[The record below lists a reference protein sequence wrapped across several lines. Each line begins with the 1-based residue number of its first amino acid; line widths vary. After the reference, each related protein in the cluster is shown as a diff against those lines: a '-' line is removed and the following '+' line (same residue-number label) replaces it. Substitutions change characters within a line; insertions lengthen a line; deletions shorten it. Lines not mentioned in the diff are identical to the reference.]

1 MPRKR
6 ATSPDKKEL
15 RIDFGTVSAK
25 QAQFLAADT
34 TYICYGGARGGGKT
48 HVARLKAVGLAIN
61 YPGIKIL
68 MVRAHY
74 PELIANLIDP
84 ILAWLPN
91 EIYSYNGTEHKLT
104 IHVGM
109 FIEGAEDS
117 TIKFGHYDG
126 RAAENEYQGVEYDII
141 FLEEATQLSE
151 RAFQFIG
158 SCLRGVNDFPK
169 RMYLTCNPGNV
180 GHQWVKRL
188 FIDRR
193 FITDPKNPERTENPA
208 DYTTIRAT
216 VEDNPWL
223 LEKNP
228 TYVKMLASL
237 PPDLREA
244 HRYGDWDA
252 LSGAYFSN
260 FRRATHTMARF
271 KIPSRWNVYRAFDY
285 GLDALAVGW
294 FAVDEDGRAWCFRYY
309 EESGLIVKDAA
320 RKILDQSPS
329 YEKVIATYA
338 PPDVWNRQKDTG
350 KAMSDVFFDN
360 GLAIIKADNNR
371 VQGHMILKNM
381 MSMMPLTDEY
391 VKSLYPEG
399 EAPATLPGI
408 MFFDDLESTTPE
420 GVVRSVVEDI
430 EAIQADEKDPNDCAK
445 EPHDV
450 THSVDMCRYFAIMR
464 SRATDKKAKKK
475 RLNPLEFLKDDD
487 DSLGD
492 SYEDYLCGGE
502 ITDNYMM

>member
-1 MPRKR
+1 MPRQK
-6 ATSPDKKEL
+6 ADKGQKEL
-15 RIDFGTVSAK
+15 KLDFGEVSDK
-25 QAQFLAADT
+25 QKAFLESTT
-34 TYICYGGARGGGKT
+34 TYTCYGGARGGGKT
-48 HVARLKAVGLAIN
+48 HIARIKAVGLAIY

-84 ILAWLPN
+84 ILAWVPN
-91 EIYSYNGTEHKLT
+91 EIYSYNGTEHKMT
-104 IHVGM
+104 FFNG
-109 FIEGAEDS
+109 S

-151 RAFQFIG
+151 RAFQFLG

-180 GHQWVKRL
+180 GHIWVKRL

-193 FITDPKNPERTENPA
+193 FIQDPTNPERSENPD

-223 LEKNP
+223 IKTNP
-228 TYVKMLASL
+228 TYVKMLAAL
-237 PPDLREA
+237 PEDLRQA

-260 FRRATHTMARF
+260 FRRQTHTIPRF
-271 KIPSRWNVYRAFDY
+271 HIPVRWPIYRAFDY
-285 GLDALAVGW
+285 GLDSLAVGW
-294 FAVDEDGRAWCFRYY
+294 FAIDEDGRAWCFRYF
-309 EESGLIVKDAA
+309 EEPGLVVQDAA
-320 RKILDQSPS
+320 RAIAQASPQF
-329 YEKVIATYA
+329 EKVSVTYA
-338 PPDVWNRQKDTG
+338 PPDMWNRQKDTG
-350 KAMSDVFFDN
+350 KTMAEIFFQN
-360 GLAIIKADNNR
+360 GVSVVKSDNNR

-381 MSMMPLTDEY
+381 MSPMPLNDEY
-391 VKSLYPEG
+391 VKSLYPKD
-399 EAPATLPGI
+399 EAPSTLPGI
-408 MFFDDLESTTPE
+408 MFFDDLGEIL
-420 GVVRSVVEDI
+420 EDI
-430 EAIQADEKDPNDCAK
+430 SSIQMDEKNPNDCSK

-464 SRATDKKAKKK
+464 VQTAAKKEKQKAKD
-475 RLNPLEFLKDDD
+475 PLAFLMADEEED
-487 DSLGD
+487 GD
-492 SYEDYLCGGE
+492 YESFLCGGE
-502 ITDNYMM
+502 ITDNYIM